1 MEYRNSI
8 NRKRYD
14 DWGRIKRLQKKLSN
28 EDDFFLTYGDGV
40 SNINLS
46 RLLKFHKKH
55 KKIATIS
62 AVRPPARFG
71 FIKLNNDK
79 VKCFREKSSLDQG
92 WINGGFM
99 VLSKKI
105 FKYLKNDQTYLE
117 REPLEELSN
126 NGQLYAF
133 KHNGFWQCMD
143 TLRDKE
149 VLEKSIKQKKHL
161 A

>member
-1 MEYRNSI
+1 MTG
-8 NRKRYD
+8 
-14 DWGRIKRLQKKLSN
+14 GRLRRLQKTLIN
-28 EDDFFLTYGDGV
+28 NDQFFLTYGDGV
-40 SNINLS
+40 SNIDINK
-46 RLLKFHKKH
+46 LLRFHKKH

-71 FIKLNNDK
+71 FIKLKKNK
-79 VKCFREKSSLDQG
+79 VNCFREKSSLDQG
-92 WINGGFM
+92 WINGGYM
-99 VLSKKI
+99 VLNKKI
-105 FKYLKNDQTYLE
+105 FNFLKNDQTYLE
-117 REPLEELSN
+117 RDPLEKLSN
-126 NGQLYAF
+126 IGQLYAY